1 MKPLS
6 KFLLAIC
13 ILGLVLGLADVGNAM
28 FSGLARAIG
37 AAFFI
42 LFFITRALEFASAEE
57 AVEANSPAPASEP
70 VAAPRDLASHGHAA

>member
-6 KFLLAIC
+6 KILLAVC

-37 AAFFI
+37 AVFFI
-42 LFFITRALEFASAEE
+42 LFFITRVLEIASAEE
-57 AVEANSPAPASEP
+57 AVDAKNPAPAAEP
-70 VAAPRDLASHGHAA
+70 VAAPHDLAGHGHAT